1 MWLNWSA
8 NTLSVSDHPQR
19 IIVTD
24 VFETVDGSSATDR
37 GKEEPSTWRQKWW
50 AIKRG
55 NNVNKALGYKICLFL
70 IQNSSKIHYLTSI
83 HYLNPHFC
91 HCLCLFLSKLSVGSN
106 LFFFSVPG
114 SHIWVNLLYNCG
126 GKCKF
131 MHWLK
136 ETWNTVAGKKY
147 VWIIQSKLNTNHIN
161 KQSVCINTNYDTFPF
176 KSIWIPRLMTSP
188 KVNWI
193 LLMTWEKSSEFTFA
207 LKI

>member
-1 MWLNWSA
+1 MSTRPSGTRSA
-8 NTLSVSDHPQR
+8 FSLFKTPPKS
-19 IIVTD
+19 II
-24 VFETVDGSSATDR
+24 SL
-37 GKEEPSTWRQKWW
+37 PS
-50 AIKRG
+50 I
-55 NNVNKALGYKICLFL
+55 
-70 IQNSSKIHYLTSI
+70 TSI
-83 HYLNPHFC
+83 HISVIVS
-91 HCLCLFLSKLSVGSN
+91 CLFLSKLSVGSN

-114 SHIWVNLLYNCG
+114 SQIWVNLLYNWG